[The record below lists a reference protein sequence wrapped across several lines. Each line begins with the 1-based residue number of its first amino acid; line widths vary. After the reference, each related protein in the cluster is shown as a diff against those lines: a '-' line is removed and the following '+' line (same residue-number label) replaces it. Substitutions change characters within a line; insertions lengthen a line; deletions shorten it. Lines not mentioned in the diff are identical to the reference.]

1 MLLHPQTR
9 CRIRKSG
16 RHNSFDPLFCTIVL
30 VENALGAHQ
39 HSQEPLR
46 SNCGLF
52 SAREF
57 QFSCRKTI
65 YHTRLMDPLMHVSN
79 DRQSRLRRQS
89 SIYFQLFIC
98 QFNTLH
104 SLTCCTRHQ
113 LTYPFQHVSLMN
125 FYCCAQPVI
134 LLSPDSYCAIP
145 HTIQHSDQTV
155 SVLTRAGS
163 AALSRVTHQLINIR
177 H

>member
-1 MLLHPQTR
+1 MR

-16 RHNSFDPLFCTIVL
+16 RHNSFGPLFCTIVL
-30 VENALGAHQ
+30 VESTLGAHQ
-39 HSQEPLR
+39 HSQEPSR

-98 QFNTLH
+98 HFNPLH
-104 SLTCCTRHQ
+104 SLQVSSPINLSFPACFIDELLLLCTPCNSVISRQLLRHPPHDPDFGSNG
-113 LTYPFQHVSLMN
+113 LRSDKCGIRNLES
-125 FYCCAQPVI
+125 VI
-134 LLSPDSYCAIP
+134 
-145 HTIQHSDQTV
+145 
-155 SVLTRAGS
+155 
-163 AALSRVTHQLINIR
+163 HQSINIR